1 LRFPAKGVIVYLYA
15 FVPNRPGNL
24 ISLASPPPRSRPMT
38 WWREAISKPVLDFA
52 WGAVLEQTGRYH
64 QHGRCKA
71 MRFDGAARVS
81 LKRRR
86 SIPLE

>member
-1 LRFPAKGVIVYLYA
+1 
-15 FVPNRPGNL
+15 
-24 ISLASPPPRSRPMT
+24 MT